1 MTTHKGAGA
10 LKYLRRFVWYLAS
23 RLLLICVVLGL
34 MVVAFYYAMNM
45 ANIYVVLKD
54 GMAYRA
60 QVVMM
65 EADESEL
72 SKYFMPSFLEQD
84 QVLLATKQGN
94 SPYKDYNVRGIDH
107 RLEMEWMWCW
117 PWEDTAR
124 ANIIERIPRI
134 DGRAKGTTADALV
147 AAGGAD
153 ALYPPDW
160 QSASY
165 RAVLVK
171 ENGQWRIRS
180 LTLVQVLTEE

>member
-72 SKYFMPSFLEQD
+72 TKYFMPSFLEQD

-107 RLEMEWMWCW
+107 RLEMDWMWCW

-134 DGRAKGTTADALV
+134 DGS
-147 AAGGAD
+147 

-180 LTLVQVLTEE
+180 LTLVQTLTDE

>member
-1 MTTHKGAGA
+1 M
-10 LKYLRRFVWYLAS
+10 KYLRRFVWYLAS

-72 SKYFMPSFLEQD
+72 TKYFMPSFLEQD

-124 ANIIERIPRI
+124 ATVTERIPGI
-134 DGRAKGTTADALV
+134 DGKMKSGVKDAAA
-147 AAGGAD
+147 AAGVTD
-153 ALYPPDW
+153 SVPRW
-160 QSASY
+160 QSTQYS
-165 RAVLVK
+165 VLLTR
-171 ENGQWRIRS
+171 ENGQWRIKNMSVAR
-180 LTLVQVLTEE
+180 VIDDE

>member
-1 MTTHKGAGA
+1 M
-10 LKYLRRFVWYLAS
+10 KYLRRFVWYLAS

-72 SKYFMPSFLEQD
+72 TKYFMPSFLEQD

-107 RLEMEWMWCW
+107 RLEMDWMWCW
-117 PWEDTAR
+117 P
-124 ANIIERIPRI
+124 
-134 DGRAKGTTADALV
+134 GRACSSFPLFFYA
-147 AAGGAD
+147 
-153 ALYPPDW
+153 
-160 QSASY
+160 
-165 RAVLVK
+165 
-171 ENGQWRIRS
+171 
-180 LTLVQVLTEE
+180 

>member
-1 MTTHKGAGA
+1 M
-10 LKYLRRFVWYLAS
+10 KYLRRFVWYLAS

-72 SKYFMPSFLEQD
+72 TKYFVPSFLEQD

-107 RLEMEWMWCW
+107 RLEMDWMWCW
-117 PWEDTAR
+117 PWEDTAPGEYRR
-124 ANIIERIPRI
+124 AHSAHRRPGQGNHRRRPGGCRRRGCPLSPRL
-134 DGRAKGTTADALV
+134 AKRQLS
-147 AAGGAD
+147 GGAGEGKRTV
-153 ALYPPDW
+153 AYSKPDP
-160 QSASY
+160 
-165 RAVLVK
+165 
-171 ENGQWRIRS
+171 GQRH
-180 LTLVQVLTEE
+180 

>member
-1 MTTHKGAGA
+1 M
-10 LKYLRRFVWYLAS
+10 KYLRRFVWYLAS

-34 MVVAFYYAMNM
+34 MIVSFYYAMNM
-45 ANIYVVLKD
+45 ANIQVVLKD

-65 EADESEL
+65 DADPSEL
-72 SKYFMPSFLEQD
+72 TKYFMPSFLEQD
-84 QVLLATKQGN
+84 QVLLAVQQGN

-124 ANIIERIPRI
+124 ADITERIPRI
-134 DGRAKGTTADALV
+134 DGRAKGTAADALV
-147 AAGGAD
+147 AAGGSE
-153 ALYPPDW
+153 ALYPPAW
-160 QSASY
+160 QSAKY

-180 LTLVQVLTEE
+180 LTVVQK

>member
-1 MTTHKGAGA
+1 M
-10 LKYLRRFVWYLAS
+10 KYLRRFVWYLAS

-72 SKYFMPSFLEQD
+72 TKYFMPSFLEQD

-124 ANIIERIPRI
+124 ANIIERIPPHQTAGPRAPPPTPWWLPEARMPSI
-134 DGRAKGTTADALV
+134 PLTGKAPATGRCWSRRTASGV
-147 AAGGAD
+147 SAA
-153 ALYPPDW
+153 
-160 QSASY
+160 
-165 RAVLVK
+165 
-171 ENGQWRIRS
+171 
-180 LTLVQVLTEE
+180 